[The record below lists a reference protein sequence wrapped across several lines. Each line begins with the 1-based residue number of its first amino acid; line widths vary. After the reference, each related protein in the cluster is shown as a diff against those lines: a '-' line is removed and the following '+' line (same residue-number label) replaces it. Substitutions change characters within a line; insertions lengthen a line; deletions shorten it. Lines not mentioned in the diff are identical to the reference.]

1 MKAAGFD
8 QVHCDAAGHPGSMR
22 SASQAKI
29 ERPQRPAGDM
39 ARIGRE
45 MNTLLDELP
54 FGIIDELFLS
64 GVWLLRE
71 KRSKSR
77 DS

>member
-1 MKAAGFD
+1 
-8 QVHCDAAGHPGSMR
+8 
-22 SASQAKI
+22 
-29 ERPQRPAGDM
+29 
-39 ARIGRE
+39 

-77 DS
+77 DSQGYSIYIMVA